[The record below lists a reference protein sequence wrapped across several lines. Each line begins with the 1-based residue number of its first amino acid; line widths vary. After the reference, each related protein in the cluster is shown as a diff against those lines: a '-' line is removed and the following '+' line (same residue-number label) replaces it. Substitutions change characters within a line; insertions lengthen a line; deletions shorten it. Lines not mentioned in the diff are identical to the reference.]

1 MSRLPLDRWV
11 AIVLFAAAGL
21 TPLVVRDVFI
31 LDSRNQVY
39 AVFNLTQHDLADPQ
53 NREQIKSLFLDAARI
68 VDTDHDGLPE
78 R

>member
-31 LDSRNQVY
+31 LDSVILILLWGALSAAWSVAGGY
-39 AVFNLTQHDLADPQ
+39 AYEHAFPAH
-53 NREQIKSLFLDAARI
+53 AAC
-68 VDTDHDGLPE
+68 GWA
-78 R
+78 